1 MARYCPICD
10 GVMAVKTVEVEV
22 SQGPHSKVIQVP
34 AEVCQKCGERIYP
47 AESEQKIKKLEEEMV
62 SAEQEFD

>member
-1 MARYCPICD
+1 
-10 GVMAVKTVEVEV
+10 
-22 SQGPHSKVIQVP
+22 VIQVP